1 MKRNTSAWFAS
12 IVLATSVARWFLTD
26 RSGTQEWSTYVTFY
40 GFDDNDDGNPAHRGT
55 SAISHAVVHTS
66 ADEDLGTYD
75 QPGTMAADKHFLPP
89 GTKVYVL
96 AVRRYYVVEDTCVE
110 CSEDWLRKK
119 PHVDLYV
126 AGSGERLAECEDR
139 LTMKAT
145 KIIVSPPAG
154 LPVKQGSACD

>member
-1 MKRNTSAWFAS
+1 MTTAILRIGET
-12 IVLATSVARWFLTD
+12 
-26 RSGTQEWSTYVTFY
+26 G
-40 GFDDNDDGNPAHRGT
+40 
-55 SAISHAVVHTS
+55 AISHAVVHTS

-89 GTKVYVL
+89 GTKVWL
-96 AVRRYYVVEDTCVE
+96 ACDATTSWKTPAWNAPRIGCARSHMLT
-110 CSEDWLRKK
+110 
-119 PHVDLYV
+119 LYV

>member
-12 IVLATSVARWFLTD
+12 IVLATSVARWFLTG

-55 SAISHAVVHTS
+55 GAILHAVVHTS

-96 AVRRYYVVEDTCVE
+96 ACDATTSWKTPAWNAPRIGCARSHMLTC
-110 CSEDWLRKK
+110 
-119 PHVDLYV
+119 
-126 AGSGERLAECEDR
+126 
-139 LTMKAT
+139 M
-145 KIIVSPPAG
+145 
-154 LPVKQGSACD
+154 